1 VNARAVPRV
10 SASFRLPT
18 PLHRWLRSYA
28 RRSKVSLNEVVVIA
42 LEMFRAT
49 ELDAEQGQ

>member
-1 VNARAVPRV
+1 MARAVPRV

-28 RRSKVSLNEVVVIA
+28 RRNGLSLNDVVVTV

-49 ELDAEQGQ
+49 ETGPGQ